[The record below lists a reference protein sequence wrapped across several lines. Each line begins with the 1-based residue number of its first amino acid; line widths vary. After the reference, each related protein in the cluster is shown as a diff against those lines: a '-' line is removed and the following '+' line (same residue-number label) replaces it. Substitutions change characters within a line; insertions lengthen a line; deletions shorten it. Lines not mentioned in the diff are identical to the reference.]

1 MIQHIVMF
9 KLLDK
14 YEDKEREKIAG
25 ELKAA
30 LNELPDKIKEIKAYE
45 VGVNISKSPAAYD
58 LVLVSSFES
67 LEDLDAYRIHEAHQS
82 VVAQIKEHKKESVVV
97 DYEV

>member
-9 KLLDK
+9 KLADR
-14 YEDKEREKIAG
+14 YTAEERKKIAG
-25 ELKAA
+25 ELKA
-30 LNELPDKIKEIKAYE
+30 LLDELPTKINEIKAYE
-45 VGVNISKSPAAYD
+45 VGVNISKSTNAYD

-67 LEDLDAYRIHEAHQS
+67 LEALERYRIHEAHQAA
-82 VVAQIKEHKKESVVV
+82 VAKIKEHNKETVAV